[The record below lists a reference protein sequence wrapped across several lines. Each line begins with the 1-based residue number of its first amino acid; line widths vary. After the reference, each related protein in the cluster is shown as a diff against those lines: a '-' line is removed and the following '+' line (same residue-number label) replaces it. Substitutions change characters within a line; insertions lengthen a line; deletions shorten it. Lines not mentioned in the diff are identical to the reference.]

1 VSTQYIEEEGDFH
14 SIGKHQ
20 LSHHFKTPLVSILT
34 KEFMIEKWFNR
45 VNKNW
50 KNDVQ
55 SENIKGIYRKDGGH
69 VNYLLS
75 VNIIQI

>member
-34 KEFMIEKWFNR
+34 KESWLRSDLIEWIKIEKMMYKVR
-45 VNKNW
+45 IA
-50 KNDVQ
+50 
-55 SENIKGIYRKDGGH
+55 IKGIYKKTF
-69 VNYLLS
+69 
-75 VNIIQI
+75 